1 MSTTATAPLL
11 LLAHGL
17 EDPDFLFATGFPV
30 EWALYLRL
38 GDEEDLLVTP
48 ALEVERA
55 RGQSSARNVMDYREA
70 GWRETADTLAG
81 WAALAVDVL
90 GSRGVNRVRTSP
102 RLPAAVYQALRA
114 AGIDVDLERELFR
127 AERRRKSPEQASF
140 IHAAQ
145 RAAEAACIE
154 IVGLLAEAEIK
165 DDVLWQDGRPLTSE
179 RVRARAQGAL
189 AEIGYTGAEMIIAG
203 SPGCAIPHYR
213 GEGPLRANAPI
224 IIDLVPRGNTSH
236 YHGDLTRTVVV
247 GQASEQVR
255 RMHDACLLA
264 LDTAISALRAGANG
278 REVHHAA
285 CRVLVEAGYG
295 TYTAGFEGNLEGPRM
310 SHSTGHGV
318 GLEVHEA
325 PNLRDLDYPLAAGD
339 VVTVEPGLYLTGLGG
354 VRVED
359 TGLITAD
366 GFKNFTTLTRSLA
379 PPNYL

>member
-1 MSTTATAPLL
+1 MSTTAGAPLL
-11 LLAHGL
+11 LLAHGF

-30 EWALYLRL
+30 EWALYLRF

-55 RGQSSARNVMDYREA
+55 RAQSSARVVVDYREA
-70 GWRETADTLAG
+70 GWRETADKLAG
-81 WAALAVDVL
+81 WAGVATSVL
-90 GSRGVNRVRTSP
+90 GGRGVNRVRTSP
-102 RLPAAVYQALRA
+102 KLPAAVYQALRA
-114 AGIDVDLERELFR
+114 ADIDVELERGLFS

-154 IVGLLAEAEIK
+154 IVGLLAEAEIR
-165 DDVLWQDGRPLTSE
+165 DDLLWQEGRPLTSE
-179 RVRARAQGAL
+179 RVRARAQGTL
-189 AEIGYTGAEMIIAG
+189 AEIGYSGAEMIIAG
-203 SPGCAIPHYR
+203 SPGCALPHYR
-213 GEGPLRANAPI
+213 GEGQLRANAPI

-247 GQASEQVR
+247 GQASDQVR
-255 RMHDACLLA
+255 RMHEASLRA
-264 LDTAISALRAGANG
+264 LDEAISRLRAGANG

-285 CRVLVEAGYG
+285 CRVLVEAGFG
-295 TYTAGFEGNLEGPRM
+295 TYTAGFEGNPEGPRM

-325 PNLRDLDYPLAAGD
+325 PDLRDLDYPLAAGD

-359 TGLITAD
+359 SGLITAD

-379 PPNYL
+379 PRDYL